1 MTTAFSKITSSLM
14 ISQMLA
20 STLEVVINKALAL
33 SSADSSLEKLNQKNL
48 TLILEELGYPLS
60 FTVCNVTTPAQI
72 IVTALTERADCTI
85 STSINTL
92 RELKA
97 EQQITELIKQNKL
110 DLTGDVSMALS
121 YNQSLK
127 ILVENIDIDWQSELA
142 NYIGDIPTYKLTQL
156 GQKLSSKIQFAT
168 KQIKADASEY
178 IVHEKRLVVTRNQ
191 VEQFNQQVSEI
202 EKQVDDISQRISR
215 LVNQNSNH

>member
-1 MTTAFSKITSSLM
+1 MTTAFSKMTSGLM
-14 ISQMLA
+14 VSQVLA

-110 DLTGDVSMALS
+110 DLTGDVKVA
-121 YNQSLK
+121 QKFASLA
-127 ILVENIDIDWQSELA
+127 ENIDIDWQSELA

>member
-1 MTTAFSKITSSLM
+1 MTTAFSKMTSGLM
-14 ISQMLA
+14 VSQVLA

-33 SSADSSLEKLNQKNL
+33 SSTDSSLEKLTQKTL
-48 TLILEELGYPLS
+48 TLMLEELGFPLS
-60 FTVCNVTTPAQI
+60 FTVCNVVTPPQI
-72 IVTALTERADCTI
+72 IVTALTEHADCTI
-85 STSINTL
+85 STSLSTL

-110 DLTGDVSMALS
+110 DLTGDIKVAQKFAGLA
-121 YNQSLK
+121 
-127 ILVENIDIDWQSELA
+127 ENLDIDWQSELA

-178 IVHEKRLVVTRNQ
+178 IVHEKRLVVTRSQ

-202 EKQVDDISQRISR
+202 KNQVDDISQRISR
-215 LVNQNSNH
+215 LINQNANH